1 MKKSLLIII
10 YSIAVFLMVDS
21 CYIVLIP
28 KDKWLAVLE
37 ALLAGFFISSVI
49 VLSDKEKT
57 KTIKKSLQKSLQKII
72 G

>member
-1 MKKSLLIII
+1 MKKSLLVII
-10 YSIAVFLMVDS
+10 YLIAVFFAVDS

-37 ALLAGFFISSVI
+37 ALLAGFFIFSVV

-57 KTIKKSLQKSLQKII
+57 KNN
-72 G
+72 